1 MPSSMIQGA
10 PTGAQWAAFGSVTQP
25 TRSSILTADKTRV
38 DKRNSA
44 EGGKESS
51 VPPRRPHKELD
62 VMLSEEGRPV
72 ETNNI
77 PNLTPVL
84 TM

>member
-25 TRSSILTADKTRV
+25 TRSSILTGGKTRV
-38 DKRNSA
+38 DKKNLA

-51 VPPRRPHKELD
+51 APPRRPHKELD